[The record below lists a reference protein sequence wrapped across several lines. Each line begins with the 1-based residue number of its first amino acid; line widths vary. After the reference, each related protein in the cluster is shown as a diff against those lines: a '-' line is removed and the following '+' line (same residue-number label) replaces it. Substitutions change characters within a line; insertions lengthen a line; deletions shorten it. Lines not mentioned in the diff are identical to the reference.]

1 MLLVIDI
8 GTSNFKAAL
17 MDYGGVCRGAV
28 SLPLAVY
35 SGPGG
40 SHEANPVQWL
50 RSFEAALS
58 GVGPVAS
65 VEALVISGNGPTVV
79 PVTGEP
85 SLSGGGLSL
94 PADTARLWLDR
105 RAEKEAETVSAIM
118 GAYVDPG
125 FFLPKILAVKEREAE
140 LYRRTRYFL
149 STPEFLTYAL
159 TGRART
165 VFPSEGFERWYWDSG
180 ALEKAGLDGEKLPPF
195 IFPGEEAGALL
206 PAVARHFGFGKGVKV
221 FAGGPDFFVSIL
233 GTGTVKPGSACDRSG
248 TSEGINL
255 CTAEK
260 VSDRRLMAYGHP
272 VRGYWN
278 LSGIISTTG
287 KAAEWTMEL
296 LGLGREN
303 FDSFYSLAAEAGS
316 GSGGLLFLPYLGG
329 ERAPIWDPRARGVF
343 MGLSLASGRK
353 ELARAVAEGI
363 CFAVRDVA
371 EVMEELG
378 APVREFRVSGGPAGS
393 AFLNQLKADVT
404 GRPVLSPARK
414 DAEITGLAVIGAVA
428 MGKYASL
435 AEAAGAMVRI
445 EREYE
450 PHAGRK
456 LIYDERFAAY
466 RELYRTLKGRF

>member
-17 MDYGGVCRGAV
+17 MDYDGNCRGAV
-28 SLPLAVY
+28 SLPLVVR
-35 SGPGG
+35 SGPDG

-50 RSFEAALS
+50 RSFERALFQIGPIAA
-58 GVGPVAS
+58 
-65 VEALVISGNGPTVV
+65 VEALVISGNGPTVI

-85 SLSGGGLSL
+85 SLAGGELSL

-159 TGRART
+159 TGQART
-165 VFPSEGFERWYWDSG
+165 VFPSEGFERWYWNAG

-195 IFPGEEAGALL
+195 IFPGEEAGTLL
-206 PAVARHFGFGKGVKV
+206 PAAARHFGFGKGVKV

-260 VSDRRLMAYGHP
+260 VCDRRLMAYGHP
-272 VRGYWN
+272 VKGYWN

-287 KAAEWTMEL
+287 KAVEWAMEL
-296 LGLGREN
+296 LGIKKGN
-303 FDSFYSLAAEAGS
+303 FDSFYALAAEAEP
-316 GSGGLLFLPYLGG
+316 GSGGLLFLPYLSG
-329 ERAPIWDPRARGVF
+329 ERAPVWDPQARGVF
-343 MGLSLASGRK
+343 MGLSLASGRS
-353 ELARAVAEGI
+353 EIARAAAEGI
-363 CFAVRDVA
+363 CFAIRDVA
-371 EVMEELG
+371 EVMEELD
-378 APVREFRVSGGPAGS
+378 APVWEFRVSGGPAES
-393 AFLNQLKADVT
+393 AFLNQLKADIT
-404 GRPVLSPARK
+404 GRPVLAPVRK
-414 DAEITGLAVIGAVA
+414 DAEITGLAVIGASA
-428 MGKYASL
+428 LGKYASP
-435 AEAAGAMVRI
+435 AEAAGAMARI
-445 EREYE
+445 EKKYE
-450 PHAGRK
+450 PRAGRK
-456 LIYDERFAAY
+456 RIYDERFAAY